1 MIALGP
7 VARQMKVQSIRFS
20 DELWR
25 LIQQEAELEG
35 VSASQFIRETLMFRI
50 GYRLGER
57 GADLHEVA
65 EGLGVTKLPREPPG
79 AGGPGAGGQPTSRS
93 T

>member
-1 MIALGP
+1 MEP

-35 VSASQFIRETLMFRI
+35 VSASQFIRETVIFRI

-57 GADLHEVA
+57 GSDLGELA
-65 EGLGVTKLPREPPG
+65 EQLGITELRRDARE
-79 AGGPGAGGQPTSRS
+79 S
-93 T
+93 